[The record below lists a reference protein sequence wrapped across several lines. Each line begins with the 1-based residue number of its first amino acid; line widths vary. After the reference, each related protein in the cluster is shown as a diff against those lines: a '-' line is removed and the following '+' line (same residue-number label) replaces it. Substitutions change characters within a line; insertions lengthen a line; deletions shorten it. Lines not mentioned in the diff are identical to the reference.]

1 VGGQRII
8 DRVAAALRPLTDALV
23 LCANDPRAAQWL
35 PGVAVV
41 PDTFHAK
48 GGLAGV
54 ESGLGEAA
62 ARGHDALCV
71 AWDMPF
77 ITTELLASLAAHA
90 RAHDLDAVLPA
101 SESPHGFEPFC
112 GFYAGRVHA
121 ALRDFLAGGGS
132 AAHAFLRGLDRVHF
146 MTRAQ
151 LGLNGGERRP
161 YFLSVNS
168 AGDLER
174 ARTLAGDAQ

>member
-1 VGGQRII
+1 M
-8 DRVAAALRPLTDALV
+8 AAALRPVTDSLV
-23 LCANDPRAAQWL
+23 LSANDPGAAQWL
-35 PGVAVV
+35 PGVAVL
-41 PDTFHAK
+41 PDALPAK

-62 ARGHDALCV
+62 AKGHDALCV

-77 ITTELLASLAAHA
+77 VTKELLAALAAHA
-90 RAHDLDAVLPA
+90 RTHDLDAVLPA
-101 SESPHGFEPFC
+101 SDAPHGFEPFC
-112 GFYAGRVHA
+112 GFYAARLHP
-121 ALRDFLAGGGS
+121 ALRAFLVGGGS
-132 AAHAFLRGLDRVHF
+132 AAHAFLRTLDRVHF
-146 MTRAQ
+146 MTPAQ
-151 LGLNGGERRP
+151 LGLNGSDRRP